1 MQTETIG
8 DSEGLTDEVAT
19 AKHVNVCK
27 RTLINWRNQGLVP
40 WYKIGGRV
48 LYRLSEVDRVINERY
63 RRGAM

>member
-1 MQTETIG
+1 VQTDTIAG
-8 DSEGLTDEVAT
+8 NEGLIGEIET

-27 RTLINWRNQGLVP
+27 RTLVNWRNQGLVP

>member
-1 MQTETIG
+1 
-8 DSEGLTDEVAT
+8 LV
-19 AKHVNVCK
+19 
-27 RTLINWRNQGLVP
+27 NWRNQGLVP